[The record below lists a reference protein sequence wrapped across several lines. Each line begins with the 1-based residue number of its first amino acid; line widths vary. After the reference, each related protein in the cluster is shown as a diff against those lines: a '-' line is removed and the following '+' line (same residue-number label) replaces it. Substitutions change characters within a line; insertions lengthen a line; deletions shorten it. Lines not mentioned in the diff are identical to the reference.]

1 MSVNTSEEYLDELLQ
16 AIEPIIYINQPEPEP
31 AAVETP
37 VVEDVDDMSGLLNN
51 LMDIPAETPAFSE
64 VEEISIS
71 DEDNGLADLLSE
83 ELLGTEMQESAPDV
97 AMDDLLA
104 ALASEET
111 NVEEE
116 AFDIDAMLNA
126 AAGAAES
133 MPETSIDHDADVK
146 ALLQQFTDD
155 EDLSDIGEILER
167 NDNNEAV
174 DESVL
179 ETPDVEVFQM
189 DENAGPEEEKKK
201 ESSGLFG
208 FLKKKKDKKGKKN
221 KKESDDEISTEESM
235 VEDTKEL
242 SEESSVEIM
251 PEMDFFGEEFMGT
264 SDGGTEE
271 AVDLGS
277 MSLDDIFAEGD
288 MTDIDAL
295 LSAGSF
301 DETGI
306 PTMASTGGADSSEGK
321 TDKKKGKGDKK
332 ESFFSRVIT
341 MLTEEDEE
349 EETPKKGSV
358 PEADATGITD
368 ENETILEEL
377 SKEEKKKRKKEEK
390 EQKKKEKEA
399 KKKGKAASEG
409 EETEEDEAEEDKKK
423 KKKKVKKEKP
433 RKVVDIDEKPPKKL
447 SKKKVSVVF
456 AFCFSILA
464 MILILQT
471 VLLDLSNVKEARW
484 AFDNADYET
493 CYANLYGEERSEE
506 DEEIFQKSYII
517 LCVQRKWDSYQNF
530 RQMGMEVEALD
541 ALFEGVRVY
550 RNMGARAES
559 YGILSRITPIFET
572 IYSELKSYGLS
583 DADIEEILAY
593 ESKVSYTKRLESI
606 VNGTPFVMNEWL
618 PQTEEEE
625 VVEVVEEPQPLED
638 VLPMEE
644 DFLPDDTSLV
654 NEMNQMDDSQ
664 VQAEPEVEEPVIQ
677 EQGNTVVVGSAP
689 VDISGIAQDA
699 YNVGGTNVG
708 SGSTN
713 ISAEVNGNNV
723 FVN

>member
-16 AIEPIIYINQPEPEP
+16 AIEPIIYANQPEPEVVLEP
-31 AAVETP
+31 EVIETP
-37 VVEDVDDMSGLLNN
+37 VVEAVDDTAGLLDN
-51 LMDIPAETPAFSE
+51 LMDIPSEEPAFSA
-64 VEEISIS
+64 VEEISLT
-71 DEDNGLADLLSE
+71 DEENGLADLLPDD
-83 ELLGTEMQESAPDV
+83 LLNAEASQNEPDV

-104 ALASEET
+104 ALVAEEPVT
-111 NVEEE
+111 EE
-116 AFDIDAMLNA
+116 ALDIDAMLSA

-133 MPETSIDHDADVK
+133 MQDSPVDHDADVK
-146 ALLQQFTDD
+146 ALLQQFSDD
-155 EDLSDIGEILER
+155 EDLMDIGDILER

-174 DESVL
+174 EDSLL
-179 ETPDVEVFQM
+179 EKPAVELFQM
-189 DENAGPEEEKKK
+189 EENAEAEEQKK
-201 ESSGLFG
+201 ESKGLFG
-208 FLKKKKDKKGKKN
+208 FLKKKKDKKSRKN
-221 KKESDDEISTEESM
+221 KEVSSEDVAAEESQTESVM
-235 VEDTKEL
+235 EL
-242 SEESSVEIM
+242 ADEPAMEIM
-251 PEMDFFGEEFMGT
+251 PETDFFGEELLGT
-264 SDGGTEE
+264 DVGAEE
-271 AVDLGS
+271 AVDLSG

-301 DETGI
+301 DEIGVESV
-306 PTMASTGGADSSEGK
+306 ASGVASEK
-321 TDKKKGKGDKK
+321 TEGSNTKKSNKK
-332 ESFFSRVIT
+332 ETFFSKLFT

-349 EETPKKGSV
+349 EEPKKGTV
-358 PEADATGITD
+358 PEASVTGITD

-399 KKKGKAASEG
+399 KKKGKTTPEG
-409 EETEEDEAEEDKKK
+409 EEAEEDEAEDDKKK

-464 MILILQT
+464 LILILHT
-471 VLLDLSNVKEARW
+471 VLLDWGNIKEARW

-493 CYANLYGEERSEE
+493 CYANLYGEERSEK

-517 LCVQRKWDSYQNF
+517 LTVQRKWDSYENL
-530 RQMGMEVEALD
+530 RQAGMEIEALD

-550 RNMGARAES
+550 RNMQSRAES

-572 IYSELKSYGLS
+572 IYGTLQSYGLS
-583 DADIEEILAY
+583 DADIEKILSY
-593 ESKVSYTKRLESI
+593 ESKVSYTKHLESI

-618 PQTEEEE
+618 PETAEPEVEE
-625 VVEVVEEPQPLED
+625 VIQEPQALED

-654 NEMNQMDDSQ
+654 TEMNQTEDVF
-664 VQAEPEVEEPVIQ
+664 VQEEPPVEVPVVQ
-677 EQGNTVVVGSAP
+677 EQGNTVVVGSSP
-689 VDISGIAQDA
+689 VDISGSSQEAV
-699 YNVGGTNVG
+699 NVGGTNVG

-713 ISAEVNGNNV
+713 ISAELNGNNV